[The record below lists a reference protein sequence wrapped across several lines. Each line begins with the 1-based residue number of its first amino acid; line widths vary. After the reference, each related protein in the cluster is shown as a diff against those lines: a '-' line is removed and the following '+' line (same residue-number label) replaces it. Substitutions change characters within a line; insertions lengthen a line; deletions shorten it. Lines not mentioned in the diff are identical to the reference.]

1 MTRITKDFFE
11 EVYYKSIETGYTKL
25 FENGY
30 YNRLKECTSED
41 LYAVIVSL
49 KDGICSSDNK
59 KKNIALERARQLVL
73 SSGENLFQPK
83 NNADGPL
90 RITSFMKELDEL
102 YWKDTKKS
110 IKGDA
115 LINCVYEI
123 LLYLKNKGDG
133 GIPETLL
140 SKAPIAGIENDF
152 MSVSSSYEDALKQY
166 ITKFF
171 EEDSR
176 KDFSDTPKGV
186 RKKWSLRFDKTAK
199 QMEKNQSSDLKSSK
213 DFTKESE

>member
-11 EVYYKSIETGYTKL
+11 EVYYKSIETEYTKL

-41 LYAVIVSL
+41 LYAVIVFL
-49 KDGICSSDNK
+49 KDEICSSDNK
-59 KKNIALERARQLVL
+59 KKNIARSFKFLWATFL

-83 NNADGPL
+83 NNADGLL

-152 MSVSSSYEDALKQY
+152 MSVSSSYDDALKQY
-166 ITKFF
+166 ITKFCY
-171 EEDSR
+171 
-176 KDFSDTPKGV
+176 SD
-186 RKKWSLRFDKTAK
+186 
-199 QMEKNQSSDLKSSK
+199 QMVLMLLVWCVS
-213 DFTKESE
+213 